1 MGQGMRRLITLFC
14 AAFALASALAAR
26 APETAGAPSD
36 LRLPDLDNHLVDPFQ
51 TAPGAKAIVF
61 LFVSVECPI
70 SNRYAPEM
78 RRVHD
83 AFAPRGVAFRL
94 VYPNPA
100 ESPAMIRAHVKD
112 YNLPGGALRDP
123 KQALATFAQATITPE
138 AAIYDVLNRRVYLG
152 RIDDRYV
159 SLGLER
165 PAATRHDLQD
175 ALVATLAGT
184 RVSAP
189 TAPAV
194 GCYIADFAR

>member
-1 MGQGMRRLITLFC
+1 MGQGMRLLTTLF

-26 APETAGAPSD
+26 APETAGAPSN
-36 LRLPDLDNHLVDPFQ
+36 LRLPDLDNRLVDPFQ
-51 TAPGAKAIVF
+51 IAPDAKAVAF

-70 SNRYAPEM
+70 SNRYAPEI

-100 ESPAMIRAHVKD
+100 ESPAMIRLHLKD
-112 YNLPGGALRDP
+112 YNLPTGALRDP
-123 KQALATFAQATITPE
+123 QQALATFAQATITPE
-138 AAIYDVLNRRVYLG
+138 AALYDAHNRRMYLG

-165 PAATRHDLQD
+165 PAATRHDFAD
-175 ALVATLAGT
+175 ALVATLAGR